1 MILNDNKNYNLKS
14 YFFAN
19 TLPTN
24 DSPQDALEFE
34 YRIGVQIYKLV
45 RFCISDT
52 FGNPLTPNETMWWY
66 NLLIQ
71 KNQIPSNEKLN
82 HHQIRK
88 NNALFLEHH

>member
-1 MILNDNKNYNLKS
+1 MGLG
-14 YFFAN
+14 
-19 TLPTN
+19 PGN

-52 FGNPLTPNETMWWY
+52 FGNPLTTNETMWWY

-88 NNALFLEHH
+88 NNALFLEHHKNPKIL

>member
-1 MILNDNKNYNLKS
+1 MSTTVSKISISMAFPITY
-14 YFFAN
+14 
-19 TLPTN
+19 N

-66 NLLIQ
+66 NLLIA
-71 KNQIPSNEKLN
+71 KKPNSK
-82 HHQIRK
+82 
-88 NNALFLEHH
+88 